1 MRKMRFR
8 QRLEGSEENNKAWGR
23 TEEEI
28 AGATAPRHT
37 WVSVNRKGTSVSGAG
52 EQRGGGGD
60 EAT

>member
-1 MRKMRFR
+1 MRRTTKP
-8 QRLEGSEENNKAWGR
+8 GEEQ
-23 TEEEI
+23 EEEI